1 MTILFWGIATIMLIA
16 AIGFVAFPLRAA
28 RLSPGSHVTLA
39 IVALP
44 LAAFGLYFTLG
55 SPGVQSAEAHSS
67 PVSSPKKAGSV
78 GSVGDLLDGLRAK
91 LEKNPDDGS
100 GWMLLARS
108 YDHLGQHADAIDA
121 YERARALGNADVE
134 FEASLLGKSTA
145 GERVETLSGPAL
157 RGRIDVSPE
166 AATQIDPGDTVFVF
180 AKESKE
186 QRMPVVALRRPAADL
201 PFDFVLTDKE
211 VLTAGT
217 HLEQFESLVLT
228 ARISKSGNATD
239 NSHGL
244 EVWSEPVSPNGGD
257 KIQLV
262 IAVGDNDE

>member
-1 MTILFWGIATIMLIA
+1 
-16 AIGFVAFPLRAA
+16 
-28 RLSPGSHVTLA
+28 
-39 IVALP
+39 
-44 LAAFGLYFTLG
+44 
-55 SPGVQSAEAHSS
+55 
-67 PVSSPKKAGSV
+67 
-78 GSVGDLLDGLRAK
+78 
-91 LEKNPDDGS
+91 
-100 GWMLLARS
+100 
-108 YDHLGQHADAIDA
+108 
-121 YERARALGNADVE
+121 
-134 FEASLLGKSTA
+134 
-145 GERVETLSGPAL
+145 
-157 RGRIDVSPE
+157 VSPE